1 MASIRQ
7 RAGKW
12 QARVIRKGFP
22 SEIKT
27 FDSYDD
33 AAKWARAL
41 ETEIDCGLY
50 FSRTAAEQMTLK
62 DALGRYAEEVTP
74 AKRGAKEEFIRI
86 NALQR
91 RKFTNH
97 SLATLTPKI
106 LADFR
111 DERLK
116 TVSGG
121 AVIRDLVT
129 ISSVINH
136 ARREWGITM
145 INNPCTLVRK
155 PPVPSGRNRLLSAEE
170 ETRMLNEMLPTGRR
184 STWIRPATIFALE
197 TAMRRGEILALR
209 WEHVNLNSQT
219 AYLPMT
225 KNGTSRTVPLSIK
238 AVTTLRE
245 LPRSIDGRVFP
256 LTVAA
261 FAAVF
266 RKAAN
271 RAGLYDL
278 HFHDL
283 RHTATSR
290 LADKLPNLVELSA
303 VTGHKT
309 MQMLKRYY
317 HPKAED
323 LAKKLG

>member
-7 RAGKW
+7 RAGRW
-12 QARVIRKGFP
+12 QARVIRKGYP
-22 SEIKT
+22 PETNT
-27 FDSYDD
+27 FDTYDD
-33 AAKWARAL
+33 AVKWARAL
-41 ETEIDCGLY
+41 ETGIDRGLY
-50 FSRTAAEQMTLK
+50 LSRASAEQLTLK
-62 DALGRYAEEVTP
+62 DALGRYAKEVTP
-74 AKRGAKEEFIRI
+74 VKRGAKDEVIRI

-91 RKFTNH
+91 RKFTSH

-116 TVSGG
+116 TVSSGT
-121 AVIRDLVT
+121 VIWDLVL

-136 ARREWGITM
+136 ARREWGISIT
-145 INNPCTLVRK
+145 NPCTLVRK
-155 PPVPSGRNRLLSAEE
+155 PPVPPGRDRLLLAEE
-170 ETRMLNEMLPTGRR
+170 EIRLLHEMLPTGRR
-184 STWIRPATIFALE
+184 SIWIRPITIFALE
-197 TAMRRGEILALR
+197 TAMRRGEIIALR
-209 WEHVNLNSQT
+209 WEHINLSSQT

-225 KNGTSRTVPLSIK
+225 KNGTSRTVPLSMK
-238 AVTTLRE
+238 AVATLRE
-245 LPRSIDGRVFP
+245 LPRSLDGRAFP
-256 LTVAA
+256 INAA
-261 FAAVF
+261 ALAAVF

-271 RAGLYDL
+271 RAGLNDL

-290 LADKLPNLVELSA
+290 LANKLPNLIELSA

-309 MQMLKRYY
+309 VQMLKRYY
-317 HPKAED
+317 HPKAEE

>member
-1 MASIRQ
+1 
-7 RAGKW
+7 
-12 QARVIRKGFP
+12 VTRKGYP
-22 SEIKT
+22 PETNT
-27 FDSYDD
+27 FNTYDD
-33 AAKWARAL
+33 AVKWARAL
-41 ETEIDCGLY
+41 ETEIDRGHYL
-50 FSRTAAEQMTLK
+50 SRTAAEQLTLK
-62 DALGRYAEEVTP
+62 DALDRYSKEVTP
-74 AKRGAKEEFIRI
+74 LKRGAKDELIRI

-97 SLATLTPKI
+97 SLATLTPTI
-106 LADFR
+106 IANFR

-121 AVIRDLVT
+121 AVIRDLVL

-136 ARREWGITM
+136 ARREWGIS
-145 INNPCTLVRK
+145 ISNPCALVRK
-155 PPVPSGRNRLLSAEE
+155 PPVPLGRNRLLLAQE
-170 ETRMLNEMLPTGRR
+170 ETRLLNEMLPTGRR
-184 STWIRPATIFALE
+184 SSWIRPLTIFALE
-197 TAMRRGEILALR
+197 TAMRRGEIIALR
-209 WEHVNLNSQT
+209 WEHVNLSSQT

-225 KNGTSRTVPLSIK
+225 KNGTSRTVPLSMK
-238 AVTTLRE
+238 AVATLRE
-245 LPRSIDGRVFP
+245 LPRSLDGRVFP
-256 LTVAA
+256 LNAA
-261 FAAVF
+261 ALAAVF

-271 RAGLYDL
+271 RAGLTDL

-290 LADKLPNLVELSA
+290 LANKLPNLVELSA

-317 HPKAED
+317 HPSAED